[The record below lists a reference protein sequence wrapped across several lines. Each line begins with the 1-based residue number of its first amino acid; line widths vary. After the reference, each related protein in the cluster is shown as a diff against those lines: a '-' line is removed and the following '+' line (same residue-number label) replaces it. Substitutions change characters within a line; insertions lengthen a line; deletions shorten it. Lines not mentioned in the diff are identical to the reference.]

1 MSMMSSGGAAPTF
14 GGTAEAWATPSART
28 RRPSASVLLIS
39 HVRPERHLMMSSLRS
54 AFGPIAFSARQS
66 SRCTDVSPVPIE
78 HAASKAPSSAAAPP
92 QSAFIPGIPSLV
104 FSERPPVS

>member
-1 MSMMSSGGAAPTF
+1 
-14 GGTAEAWATPSART
+14 
-28 RRPSASVLLIS
+28 
-39 HVRPERHLMMSSLRS
+39 MMSSLRS

-78 HAASKAPSSAAAPP
+78 HAASNAPSSAAAP

>member
-1 MSMMSSGGAAPTF
+1 
-14 GGTAEAWATPSART
+14 
-28 RRPSASVLLIS
+28 
-39 HVRPERHLMMSSLRS
+39 MMSSLRS

-92 QSAFIPGIPSLV
+92 QSAFIPGIPSLG
-104 FSERPPVS
+104 FSERPPVSYTMPLPTRQTDFLEPSGACERITSAGRSVAALPTPHSPP